1 MTIEN
6 VSRRRFLS
14 TTSAAAGGMMLGFH
28 VPLLTGPA
36 LAASPVDVTP
46 EINAWVVIKPD
57 DTIVVRIARSEMGQ
71 GTLTGLAQ
79 LVAEEL
85 ECDWSKVTTEYPTP
99 GQNLARNRVWGDF
112 GTGGSR
118 GIRTS
123 HDYVRKGGAAA
134 REMLKAAA
142 AAAWGVPVAEITAAN
157 SVLSHKG
164 TGKSASFGSYA
175 EAAAKIQPPKDIQL
189 KDPKDWKIIGKP
201 LARLDTVDK
210 VNGKQVYGIDIIL
223 PGMLNAAIKECPVF
237 GGTLTSF
244 DASKVGKM
252 HGVKA
257 IVKVGETG
265 VAVVA
270 QTWWQAKIAL
280 DALPIVWDE
289 GPNATASTASF
300 AEVLRE
306 GLTSAKDVYVGN
318 ANGDAPAAIAAAAT
332 KVEAVY
338 GVPHQ
343 NHATLEPM
351 NATAV
356 WTPDKCEVWCPTQ
369 NGEAALAAAATAA
382 ELPQQK
388 CDVHKVHLGG
398 GFGRRGAF
406 QDYVSQAVR
415 IAKQMPGVP
424 VKLTWSREEDMAQ
437 GRYHPVTMAKLSA
450 GLDAQ
455 GNLTGLHVRISGQSI
470 LKTVRPEGMVNG
482 MDPAVF
488 QGIAKDDPAKP
499 TANEHA
505 TVYTVPN
512 LLVDHAMR
520 NPHVPPGF
528 WRGVNVNQN
537 AIYIEC
543 FMDELAAAAQ
553 VDALEFR
560 RRLLVNQ
567 PKARAVL
574 DAVAEKGD
582 WGKPMTGGVMGRG
595 LAVLRS
601 FGSYTAALAEVS
613 VNDKGALKIHRIV
626 AATDPGF
633 AVNPKQIAM
642 QVEGS
647 FVYGLGAALRQ
658 EITIKN
664 GRVEQSNFDNYPP
677 LRLAEMPLVETIV
690 MPSGGWWGGVGEPTI
705 AVAPPAVL
713 NAIANATGK
722 RIRILPVKDQNLRA

>member
-14 TTSAAAGGMMLGFH
+14 TTSAAAGGMTLGFH

-543 FMDELAAAAQ
+543 FMDELAAAAK